1 MTTLA
6 INAIFAITVTIN
18 IRTWDSI
25 VFIICE
31 ENAIHLMPSTLS
43 MVIFINV
50 TVLNPF
56 VMYLF
61 ENLNLIP
68 RKIYAQLGS
77 VENT

>member
-18 IRTWDSI
+18 IRTWDNI

-68 RKIYAQLGS
+68 RKTYAQLGS